1 MPADLLSELG
11 HLFLGSRLK
20 RLAERLQADA
30 AKVHRT
36 MGVDAQPTELAL
48 LAAIDR
54 FGPMT
59 ITAAVE
65 SLGVSQPAVTRT
77 ASGLVDRGALAA
89 ESDAAD
95 QRQKTLKLTRQ
106 GRALVA
112 KAKAKA
118 WPAIDAAVA
127 TLCAP
132 LEGTLLEQIAS
143 LEAQLAER
151 PLEARALDAAG
162 ALRDG
167 ADARR
172 DGADARRDGADAQR
186 DGADALAIREYSD
199 DLAKDFFAINAEWIE
214 SMFMLEDKDRAIL
227 EDPRG
232 TILDRGGVI
241 LLVESAELGVVGTCA
256 LMKVEE
262 GVFELTKMGVLER
275 ARGKRAGE
283 LLLTTAL
290 ARASTMDVETLY
302 LLTNSKCVAAI
313 ALYEKLGFRHDAA
326 IMKRY
331 GASYARCDVAMS
343 YPLHG
348 ASKHSRATAA
358 RRASCMTGSSRS
370 RTR

>member
-30 AKVHRT
+30 AKVHRA
-36 MGVDAQPTELAL
+36 MGVDAQPAELAL

-77 ASGLVDRGALAA
+77 ASGLVDRGVIVA

-95 QRQKTLKLTRQ
+95 QRQKTLRLTKQ
-106 GRALVA
+106 GRALVT
-112 KAKAKA
+112 KAKTAA
-118 WPAIDAAVA
+118 WPAIADAVG
-127 TLCAP
+127 TMCAP
-132 LEGTLLEQIAS
+132 LEGTLLEQIAG
-143 LEAQLAER
+143 LEQKLAER

-162 ALRDG
+162 APRDDL
-167 ADARR
+167 ADRGR
-172 DGADARRDGADAQR
+172 ADD
-186 DGADALAIREYSD
+186 LAIREYSD
-199 DLAKDFFAINAEWIE
+199 DLAKDFYAINAEWIE
-214 SMFMLEDKDRAIL
+214 SMFALEDKDRAIL
-227 EDPRG
+227 ADPRG

-241 LLVESAELGVVGTCA
+241 LFVESAELGVVGTCA

-275 ARGKRAGE
+275 ARGRKAGE

-290 ARASTMDVETLY
+290 ARASTMDVDSLY

-313 ALYEKLGFRHDAA
+313 KLYEKLGFRHDAA
-326 IMKRY
+326 IMRRY

-343 YPLHG
+343 YP
-348 ASKHSRATAA
+348 SRRVAPK
-358 RRASCMTGSSRS
+358 
-370 RTR
+370 RT

>member
-30 AKVHRT
+30 AKVHRA
-36 MGVDAQPTELAL
+36 MGVDAQPAELAL

-77 ASGLVDRGALAA
+77 ASGLVDRGVIVA

-95 QRQKTLKLTRQ
+95 QRQKTLRLTKQ
-106 GRALVA
+106 GRALVT
-112 KAKAKA
+112 KAKTAA
-118 WPAIDAAVA
+118 WPAIADAVG
-127 TLCAP
+127 TMCAP
-132 LEGTLLEQIAS
+132 LEGTLLEQLAG
-143 LEAQLAER
+143 LEQKLAER
-151 PLEARALDAAG
+151 PLEARALDAARAPRDDRVDHG
-162 ALRDG
+162 RADDRALRG
-167 ADARR
+167 RAD
-172 DGADARRDGADAQR
+172 D
-186 DGADALAIREYSD
+186 LAIREYSD
-199 DLAKDFFAINAEWIE
+199 DLAKDFYAINAEWIE
-214 SMFMLEDKDRAIL
+214 SMFALEDKDRAIL
-227 EDPRG
+227 ADPRG

-241 LLVESAELGVVGTCA
+241 LFVESAELGVVGTCA

-275 ARGKRAGE
+275 ARGRKAGE

-290 ARASTMDVETLY
+290 ARASTMDVDSLY

-313 ALYEKLGFRHDAA
+313 KLYEKLGFRHDAA
-326 IMKRY
+326 IMRRY

-343 YPLHG
+343 YP
-348 ASKHSRATAA
+348 SRAAPK
-358 RRASCMTGSSRS
+358 
-370 RTR
+370 RT